1 MFSKITIFLILT
13 CVCLAIF
20 YFYNKSDVIIYEKTK
35 PKFKSD
41 KKEIK
46 HLSDKYTYMYTPHD
60 IRYMTEY
67 LQNMRKKRND
77 IRNEQYL
84 FLNLNRNNVLDDIAN
99 YDIFENDQDI
109 QTVLPDYLTD
119 DKQNIHDSFV
129 QKQSKNG
136 YKQIEKGNEKNIREL
151 NYEIKSYIK
160 DNKLYCETKMQK
172 ILNIIDKIQKRNTY
186 ISNFS
191 DTEYNILCNTWN
203 SGNNNVKI
211 QLLKQL
217 EECLDSFGNLYC
229 PTGVTTR
236 IIESSYIENPEFYPK
251 PKNIINQEILHK
263 TSALRKEYPDLSTN
277 EFKVIL
283 IEHLYKDYS
292 ELMTKNDISKNISEW
307 IEYI

>member
-1 MFSKITIFLILT
+1 MFSKITIFLIILT
-13 CVCLAIF
+13 ISLTLL
-20 YFYNKSDVIIYEKTK
+20 YFYNKSDVIVYEKTK

-46 HLSDKYTYMYTPHD
+46 HLSDKYTYMYIPHD
-60 IRYMTEY
+60 IRYMTDY
-67 LQNMRKKRND
+67 LQNTRNKRND

-84 FLNLNRNNVLDDIAN
+84 FLNVNRNNVLDDIAN
-99 YDIFENDQDI
+99 YDIFENEQDI
-109 QTVLPDYLTD
+109 QAVLPDYLTD

-136 YKQIEKGNEKNIREL
+136 YNQIEKGNEKNIRDL
-151 NYEIKSYIK
+151 SYEIKKYIK
-160 DNKLYCETKMQK
+160 DNKLYCGTKLQK
-172 ILNIIDKIQKRNTY
+172 ILNIIDKIQRRNTY

-203 SGNNNVKI
+203 SGNDNVKV

-236 IIESSYIENPEFYPK
+236 IIESTYIENPESYPK

-277 EFKVIL
+277 EFKVLL

-292 ELMTKNDISKNISEW
+292 ELMTKNDISKNVSEW